1 MIVEI
6 PIPDD
11 KVAAFTVGFLEM
23 CPIPQILDPEW
34 EEGVDPDP
42 QPMVDEY
49 TKLEWLIKKTQKE
62 WFRWYEI
69 GIIQKAGR
77 EAIIDKNII

>member
-11 KVAAFTVGFLEM
+11 KVAAFTVGFLAI

-42 QPMVDEY
+42 QPEINEY
-49 TKLEWLIKKTQKE
+49 TPRNWLIEKTRRE
-62 WFRWYEI
+62 WKRYYRI
-69 GIIQKAGR
+69 GTRKIAAD
-77 EAIIDKNII
+77 EAIIDEEII

>member
-11 KVAAFTVGFLEM
+11 KVAAFTIGFLEI

-34 EEGVDPDP
+34 EEGVDPDR

-49 TKLEWLIKKTQKE
+49 TKAEKE
-62 WFRWYEI
+62 NRIYAANTLDI
-69 GIIQKAGR
+69 NAK
-77 EAIIDKNII
+77 